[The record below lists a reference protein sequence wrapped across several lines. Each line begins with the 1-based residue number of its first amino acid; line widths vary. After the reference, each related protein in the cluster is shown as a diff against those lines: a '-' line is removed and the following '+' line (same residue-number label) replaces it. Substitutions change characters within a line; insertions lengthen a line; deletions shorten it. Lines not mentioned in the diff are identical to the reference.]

1 LGKLIQVAELAK
13 LENIISEFRKIFEAK
28 IGMEAT
34 EKNVQ
39 AIEKAYDT
47 I

>member
-1 LGKLIQVAELAK
+1 MESVIE
-13 LENIISEFRKIFEAK
+13 EFRHIFEEK
-28 IGMEAT
+28 IGKEAT
-34 EKNVQ
+34 DKNVQ